1 MKANAAFLAFLAM
14 AGLQLSALAAQD
26 YRPVSEKVDAA
37 RVGRLEA
44 EAERQDA
51 DVRGVLADTLA
62 ALDAYYSQFIADKRI
77 QDERRRP
84 GLAVETL
91 SENTVRLIQTAR
103 TREFGRNY
111 FLGDHPY
118 LYRLHRTAAKL
129 YQRLDDP
136 VRALNEY
143 SMAFRYTSLD
153 PPYKD
158 AAEDR
163 KAVYLRMAQVFG
175 SPQRTPEESDPA
187 FKAAAVRLRPLVEQ
201 YLKSEA
207 DLTKAESAIAAEEA
221 RVARGRPG
229 NPAAARAERDRLK
242 AETARLEAEL
252 EEIRT
257 GEYKRY
263 ALSSQK
269 KNGELCLEMAK
280 IVRVLELKNKEVD
293 RILNRS
299 SYYRGIGDEPEEN
312 RTGYSGF
319 TGYGLL
325 LEFANRIDPENTT
338 YISLLA
344 EEYRRT
350 RKLELAVE
358 YYERYFQ
365 LIEKDPAA
373 AASAQTTENMRRL
386 AGIFSDQKNYI
397 RAAQM
402 LESFVA
408 RSTDMT
414 SRLQLAD
421 IHFYRTGKIERALTL
436 YNEYLTGRTPPG
448 ADVRSRTEASLL
460 EFRIQSNLA
469 AIARRSLYSDGERSA
484 LARAEQV
491 YRTVASEHAEARKAE
506 EAVRAQLFELKRK
519 LLTREDED
527 MQRDY
532 YRLQRIELAEATE
545 LTDYLHTR
553 MDTMRIGSV
562 LERLAYLA
570 EKGRD
575 YDRART
581 AYAELI
587 RLGTGPEQTRARE
600 NLERI
605 RLTLDDGFIRTPSVP
620 PDFER

>member
-1 MKANAAFLAFLAM
+1 MALAM
-14 AGLQLSALAAQD
+14 ASPVLAQD
-26 YRPVSEKVDAA
+26 YRPVAEKVDAA
-37 RVGRLEA
+37 RVARLEA
-44 EAERQDA
+44 EALRADA
-51 DVRGVLADTLA
+51 DVRGVLSDTIQ
-62 ALDAYYSQFIADKRI
+62 ALDSYYSQFIADKRI

-91 SENTVRLIQTAR
+91 SENTVRLIQQAR
-103 TREFGRNY
+103 TREFGRNF

-158 AAEDR
+158 APEDR

-175 SPQRTPEESDPA
+175 SPDRIPEESDPA
-187 FKAAAVRLRPLVEQ
+187 SRAAAARLRPLIEQ
-201 YLKSEA
+201 YLKAQA
-207 DLTKAESAIAAEEA
+207 DLEKAERAIPAEEA
-221 RVARGRPG
+221 KIARGRPG
-229 NPAAARAERDRLK
+229 NPAGAVLERDRLK
-242 AETARLEAEL
+242 AEVTRIEAEL
-252 EEIRT
+252 ETIRT

-263 ALSSQK
+263 ALFTQK
-269 KNGELCLEMAK
+269 MNGELCLEMAR

-299 SYYRGIGDEPEEN
+299 SYYRGVGDEPEEN

-325 LEFANRIDPENTT
+325 LEFANRIDPENTA

-365 LIEKDPAA
+365 LAEKDP
-373 AASAQTTENMRRL
+373 QTRSSPQSTENMQRL
-386 AGIFSDQKNYI
+386 AGLFSDQKNYI

-402 LESFVA
+402 LEMYVS
-408 RSTDMT
+408 RSPDMT

-421 IHFYRTGKIERALTL
+421 IHFYRTGKIDRALAL
-436 YNEYLTGRTPPG
+436 YNEYLAGRPPAG
-448 ADVRSRTEASLL
+448 TDVRPRTEAALL
-460 EFRIQSNLA
+460 EFRIQSNMA
-469 AIARRSLYSDGERSA
+469 AIARRSLYSDPERAA
-484 LARAEQV
+484 LTRAEQV
-491 YRTVASEHAEARKAE
+491 YQAVAREHADARKAE
-506 EAVRAQLFELKRK
+506 EAVRAQLFEIKKK

-527 MQRDY
+527 LQRDY
-532 YRLQRIELAEATE
+532 YRLQRIELAEAAE

-553 MDTMRIGSV
+553 MDTMRIGAV

-581 AYAELI
+581 RYADLI
-587 RLGTGPEQTRARE
+587 KLGTGQEQTRARA

-605 RLTLDDGFIRTPSVP
+605 RLTLDDGLIRAPIVP